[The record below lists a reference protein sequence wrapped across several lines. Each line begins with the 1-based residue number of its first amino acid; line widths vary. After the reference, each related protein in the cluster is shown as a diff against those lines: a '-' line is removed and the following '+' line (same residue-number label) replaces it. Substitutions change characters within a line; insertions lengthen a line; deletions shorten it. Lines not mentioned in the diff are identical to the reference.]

1 MEPGMRLIRFLVAMS
16 CVLVGATLG
25 ALNRQAALVDLG
37 FVSVPTTL
45 GVALIVALL
54 LGVLA
59 GGLAVTVAVVM
70 PLRRRL
76 SRTTRT
82 APAIPPSPEA

>member
-1 MEPGMRLIRFLVAMS
+1 MRLIRIFVALGFL
-16 CVLVGATLG
+16 LVGATLG

-37 FVSVPTTL
+37 FASVPTTL
-45 GVALIVALL
+45 GVALILALL

-59 GGLAVTVAVVM
+59 GGLAVTFGVVV

-76 SRTTRT
+76 SRAMRT
-82 APAIPPSPEA
+82 ADAVTPSPET

>member
-1 MEPGMRLIRFLVAMS
+1 MRLIRFLVALA
-16 CVLVGATLG
+16 CLLVGATLG
-25 ALNRQAALVDLG
+25 ALNRQSAIVDVG
-37 FVSVPTTL
+37 FATVSTTL

-59 GGLAVTVAVVM
+59 GGLSVTFGVVM

-76 SRTTRT
+76 TRAT
-82 APAIPPSPEA
+82 RLAPAKSPSPEA

>member
-1 MEPGMRLIRFLVAMS
+1 MRLIRILVAMA
-16 CVLVGATLG
+16 CLLVGATLG
-25 ALNRQAALVDLG
+25 ALNRQAALVDVG
-37 FVSVPTTL
+37 FWSVPTTL

-59 GGLAVTVAVVM
+59 GGLAVTLGVVM

-76 SRTTRT
+76 SRATRT
-82 APAIPPSPEA
+82 TPVTPPSPET

>member
-1 MEPGMRLIRFLVAMS
+1 MRLIRLLVALA
-16 CVLVGATLG
+16 CLLAGATLG

-37 FVSVPTTL
+37 FISVPTTL
-45 GVALIVALL
+45 GVALILALL

-59 GGLAVTVAVVM
+59 GGLAVAFGVVV

-76 SRTTRT
+76 SQVTNTT
-82 APAIPPSPEA
+82 AAPPSPEI

>member
-1 MEPGMRLIRFLVAMS
+1 MRLIRILVALA
-16 CVLVGATLG
+16 CLLVGATLG

-37 FVSVPTTL
+37 FAYVPTTL

-59 GGLAVTVAVVM
+59 GGLAVTFGVVL

-76 SRTTRT
+76 SRAARNPS
-82 APAIPPSPEA
+82 AVPPFPET